1 MIVTDPCPDH
11 PCREAPVKKQI
22 PAVLAAVALA
32 VLAAC
37 STTPTASETAAPSD
51 WQANETTTTS
61 TPADTTNGR
70 IPNMMGSGN

>member
-1 MIVTDPCPDH
+1 M
-11 PCREAPVKKQI
+11 KKQI
-22 PAVLAAVALA
+22 SAILALAALA

-37 STTPTASETAAPSD
+37 STTPTASETAPPSD

-61 TPADTTNGR
+61 TPADTTSGR